1 MSSVQ
6 SSCSGSGG
14 AGAGASAGHAGGD
27 RDYAEKNLLIK
38 EIARLIDG
46 MNHENHKQVLER
58 IRALIA
64 GRLAIL
70 RSSGATEYDWKLASI
85 GRDETGETKLNFTK
99 IDPTKGELK
108 KAATIAN
115 LDDIITTL
123 VKPIAAKDTPKSLKA
138 TDIDRAVIDRAVIVS
153 NVRTWL
159 GDLIKGSPDFQKTVE
174 MIRKLT
180 DGNLSVKR
188 SNGEIQT
195 NWFLGS
201 IEFDPSGNRLFVIT
215 DSAVSKRVPLDTF
228 LSYITPTATAAV
240 PKLSKA
246 DNAKIRAKERDT
258 SVSDAFLLYERQEE
272 EERRKEA
279 EKSMRLEMEIALL
292 KAEYYEKEEALRA
305 NLRNHRSG
313 CAK

>member
-38 EIARLIDG
+38 EIARLLDG

-64 GRLAIL
+64 GRLAIP

-85 GRDETGETKLNFTK
+85 ERDETGETKLNFTK

-138 TDIDRAVIDRAVIVS
+138 KDIDRDVIVS
-153 NVRTWL
+153 KVRAWL
-159 GDLIKGSPDFQKTVE
+159 EGLIRGSPDFQKEVE

-195 NWFLGS
+195 NWFVGS
-201 IEFDPSGNRLFVIT
+201 IEFDPSGNPLFVIT
-215 DSAVSKRVPLDTF
+215 DGAVSKRVPLDTF

-240 PKLSKA
+240 PELSKA
-246 DNAKIRAKERDT
+246 DKAKIRAKQRDN
-258 SVSDAFLLYERQEE
+258 SVRDAFLLYKSQQE
-272 EERRKEA
+272 EERRKQVE
-279 EKSMRLEMEIALL
+279 ECMRLELEIAQLR
-292 KAEYYEKEEALRA
+292 AEYYEKEEVIRA
-305 NLRNHRSG
+305 NLRHHRSG